1 MKTLKMLLTSVS
13 ILLFTAACSETEQW
27 NPDAKGI
34 TNAPEVITI
43 PFKAEFAAK
52 FTTINPNPMTCCG
65 VGTGIGTCF
74 KELKCNII
82 RCSNPLSGECQFTN
96 DSYLSDKNGDK
107 LFFSASARMLT
118 PGTEDPLFYVQ
129 KWATEYVL
137 NGGTGRFEGAIGTG
151 KWNGYTTNRP
161 GEENVAYSI
170 LSGQI
175 TVEKGRFDNLQKN
188 DIIPQ

>member
-1 MKTLKMLLTSVS
+1 MKTLKKLLTSLV
-13 ILLFTAACSETEQW
+13 IFLLATACSEKEQW

-34 TNAPEVITI
+34 TVSPEVITI

-52 FTTINPNPMTCCG
+52 FTTVSQDPMTCCG

-74 KELKCNII
+74 KELKCNIM

-96 DSYLSDKNGDK
+96 DSYLYDKTGDK
-107 LFFSASARMLT
+107 LYFSASARMLN
-118 PGTEDPLFYVQ
+118 PGTGDPVFLVQ
-129 KWATEYVL
+129 KWETEYVL
-137 NGGTGRFEGAIGTG
+137 NGGTGRFEGAMGTG
-151 KWNGYTTNRP
+151 KWSGYTTNRP

-175 TVEKGRFDNLQKN
+175 TVEKARIDNLQKK
-188 DIIPQ
+188 